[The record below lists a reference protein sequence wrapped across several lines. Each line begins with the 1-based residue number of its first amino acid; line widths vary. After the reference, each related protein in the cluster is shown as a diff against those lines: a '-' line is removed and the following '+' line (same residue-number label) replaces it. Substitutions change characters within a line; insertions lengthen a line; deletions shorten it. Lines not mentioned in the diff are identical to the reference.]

1 MSIPSC
7 SAINGLEF
15 DDYGDLYFLTSGS
28 TNGGVKGA
36 LSGSQLLKDNVLSGA
51 LMVAHVSEPDFDG
64 VITYDADD
72 DGNQVGALG
81 SVEVFA
87 TGLRNSY
94 DFLFHTNG
102 QIYATD
108 NGSNEGYVSAFLDGC
123 FCAPSLV
130 ATARPTHISVFILML
145 FLQGDMSKS
154 CTESI
159 PDIEE
164 EDKLNLIVQ
173 GGYYGFPN
181 RKRGDIDARQ
191 CVWRSAHEASDADYT
206 APLAI
211 LPASSNGI
219 VEFESEAFEGQLRG
233 DLIGK
238 LSFFLCTV
246 HFARLPNVPYLSYHL
261 TLICGYLVY

>member
-1 MSIPSC
+1 
-7 SAINGLEF
+7 
-15 DDYGDLYFLTSGS
+15 
-28 TNGGVKGA
+28 
-36 LSGSQLLKDNVLSGA
+36 
-51 LMVAHVSEPDFDG
+51 MVAHVSEPDFDG
-64 VITYDADD
+64 VITYDAED

-94 DFLFHTNG
+94 DFTFHSNG
-102 QIYATD
+102 RLYATD
-108 NGSNEGYVSAFLDGC
+108 NGPNEGY
-123 FCAPSLV
+123 
-130 ATARPTHISVFILML
+130 
-145 FLQGDMSKS
+145 GDMSTG

-159 PDIEE
+159 PDVQE

-219 VEFESEAFEGQLRG
+219 VEFESDAFEGQLRG

-238 LSFFLCTV
+238 LSSCARCT
-246 HFARLPNVPYLSYHL
+246 L
-261 TLICGYLVY
+261 LVFQISHISATISLWSAHILFIDCWQWGNTRMNCTESF